1 MSASLNIP
9 VARGNPPKD
18 LEIRPKQVRGW
29 IESLPLAQAVEAARQ
44 MREHLVALSRVKIE
58 TDDRLQILQDYRP
71 VARTVFDELEAIYT
85 KSALPLSA
93 RAREALNSAR
103 DLASGLADGYKIA
116 VGDKTG
122 KLISFGAKKQL
133 PFLLHRA
140 MEYVT
145 AALHAS
151 YKSYT
156 PPPEGLWRQLH
167 ELYLY
172 ADAEG
177 LAAEPADPETKA
189 TVNELYAESLLV
201 ALTDPYRLSL
211 GEIDRIVAQIR
222 AARVPPSLSQSRPAT
237 PPAGHFLVPCDTDN
251 PPKPPLSASHDRGGA
266 TWRSLDANTLV
277 DKLRTRKLAF
287 ESGNVSAATS
297 KAMGPDGV
305 ALLSRLVTLW
315 GDPPKRASRR
325 DPMESS
331 VAICIG
337 LKAVGHYVALERP
350 DTPAEAD
357 LIRRGITIP
366 LIAVPHDDASKAF
379 PVNEWNVVNQS
390 AGGLKVRRESPALQ
404 PVSVGEVVGV
414 KLMGRPRWTIGV
426 ARWITVLEEGGL
438 EFGIQF
444 LAAAARSVSIQP
456 TIAALSAQAKQALL
470 LNEGNPAAEAL
481 LTTPNTF
488 SDLREFEV
496 QNEGEVSMVRAT
508 SLVEKTGRFELF
520 EFSASQAR

>member
-1 MSASLNIP
+1 MSASINIP
-9 VARGNPPKD
+9 VTRGNPPKD
-18 LEIRPKQVRGW
+18 LEIRPKQVRAW
-29 IESLPLAQAVEAARQ
+29 IESLPLAQAVEVACQ
-44 MREHLVALSRVKIE
+44 MRDHLVALNRVKIE
-58 TDDRLQILQDYRP
+58 TDDRLRILQDYRP

-93 RAREALNSAR
+93 RAREALSGAR
-103 DLASGLADGYKIA
+103 QLASGLADGYKIVA
-116 VGDKTG
+116 GDKIG

-133 PFLLHRA
+133 PFLLYRA

-145 AALHAS
+145 AALYAS
-151 YKSYT
+151 YKSYA
-156 PPPEGLWRQLH
+156 PAPEGLWRRLH

-177 LAAEPADPETKA
+177 LAADPADPETKA
-189 TVNELYAESLLV
+189 TLNELYAESLLI

-211 GEIDRIVAQIR
+211 GEVDRIVAQIR
-222 AARVPPSLSQSRPAT
+222 AAKVPPSLAQSRPAT
-237 PPAGHFLVPCDTDN
+237 PPAGHFLVPCDTDK
-251 PPKPPLSASHDRGGA
+251 PPKPSLSASDDRGGRN
-266 TWRSLDANTLV
+266 WRLLDANALV
-277 DKLRTRKLAF
+277 EKLRARRQAF

-305 ALLSRLVTLW
+305 ALLSRLITLW

-325 DPMESS
+325 NSMESS

-337 LKAVGHYVALERP
+337 LKAVSHYVALEHRE
-350 DTPAEAD
+350 DPAEAD

-366 LIAVPHDDASKAF
+366 LISIPHDDASKGF
-379 PVNEWNVVNQS
+379 PVNEWDVVNQS
-390 AGGLKVRRESPALQ
+390 TGGLKVRRESPALQ

-414 KLMGRPRWTIGV
+414 KLIGRPRWTIGV
-426 ARWITVLEEGGL
+426 VRWITVLEEGGL
-438 EFGIQF
+438 EFGVQF

-470 LNEGNPAAEAL
+470 LNEGDAAAEAL

-520 EFSASQAR
+520 EFSASQGR